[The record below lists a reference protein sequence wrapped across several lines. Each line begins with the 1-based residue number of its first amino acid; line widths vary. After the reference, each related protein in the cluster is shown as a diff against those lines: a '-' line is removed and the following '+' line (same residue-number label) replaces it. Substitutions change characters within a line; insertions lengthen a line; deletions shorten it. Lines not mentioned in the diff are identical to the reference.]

1 MAGRMEGKVSFI
13 TGAGR
18 GQGRAHAVLQAREG
32 ADIIAVD
39 ICEDI
44 KSNPYPMSSWD
55 DLMDTRKLVEDSGR
69 RCVAVKVDVRS
80 RDELAA
86 ALNQGV
92 EVLGRLTTVMA
103 NAGILPLAM
112 GEPEPMDFQD
122 AVDVDLIG
130 VMNTVAVAVPHL
142 IAGGE
147 GGSIVITGSTAALIP
162 NTMSSTADPRTI
174 MGPGGAGYS
183 WSKQTLVSYAQQI
196 ALHLAPNAIRVNVVH
211 PTNCNTHLMNAEG
224 IYQVFRPDIQD
235 QAVTKD
241 DFRLASE
248 FYHALPTPW
257 LEPEDVAEL
266 VLFLASDG
274 SKYMT
279 GASIPIDAGCMVKWP
294 NGPGQ

>member
-1 MAGRMEGKVSFI
+1 MQGKVSFV

-18 GQGRAHAVLQAREG
+18 GQGRAHAALQAREG

-44 KSNPYPMSSWD
+44 ESNPYPMASWD
-55 DLMDTRKLVEDSGR
+55 DLMETKRIVEEAGR
-69 RCVAVKVDVRS
+69 RCVAVRADVRN
-80 RDELAA
+80 REQLEKALGQGLAELG
-86 ALNQGV
+86 Q
-92 EVLGRLTTVMA
+92 LTTVMA

-112 GEPEPMDFQD
+112 GDPKPMDFQD

-130 VMNTVAVAVPHL
+130 VMNTVAVSVPHL
-142 IAGGE
+142 MQAGNGA
-147 GGSIVITGSTAALIP
+147 SIIITGSTAALIP
-162 NTMSSTADPRTI
+162 NTISATADPRTI

-183 WSKQTLVSYAQQI
+183 WSKQTLVGYAQQM
-196 ALHLAPNAIRVNVVH
+196 AVHLAPTGIRVNVVH
-211 PTNCNTHLMNAEG
+211 PTNCNTHLMNSEG
-224 IYQVFRPDIQD
+224 IYQVFRPDLQD
-235 QAVTKD
+235 QPVTKE
-241 DFRLASE
+241 DFRLASM

-266 VLFLASDG
+266 VLFLASDA

-279 GASIPIDAGCMVKWP
+279 GASIPIDAGCMIKWP

>member
-1 MAGRMEGKVSFI
+1 MLGKVSFV

-18 GQGRAHAVLQAREG
+18 GQGRAHAALQAREG

-44 KSNPYPMSSWD
+44 ESNPYPMASWD
-55 DLMDTRKLVEDSGR
+55 DLMETKRIVEDAGR
-69 RCVAVKVDVRS
+69 CCVAVKADVRN
-80 RDELAA
+80 REQLDKALGQGLAELG
-86 ALNQGV
+86 Q
-92 EVLGRLTTVMA
+92 LTTVMA

-112 GEPEPMDFQD
+112 GDPKPMDFQD

-130 VMNTVAVAVPHL
+130 VMNTVAVCVPHL
-142 IAGGE
+142 MPAGNGA
-147 GGSIVITGSTAALIP
+147 SIIITGSTAALIP
-162 NTMSSTADPRTI
+162 NTISATADPRTI

-183 WSKQTLVSYAQQI
+183 WSKQTLVGYAQQM
-196 ALHLAPNAIRVNVVH
+196 ALHLASTGIRVNVVH
-211 PTNCNTHLMNAEG
+211 PTNCNTHLMNSEG
-224 IYQVFRPDIQD
+224 IYQVFRPDLQD
-235 QAVTKD
+235 QRVTKE
-241 DFRLASE
+241 DFRLASM

-266 VLFLASDG
+266 VLFLASDA

-279 GASIPIDAGCMVKWP
+279 GASIPIDAGCMIKWP

>member
-1 MAGRMEGKVSFI
+1 MQGKVSFV

-18 GQGRAHAVLQAREG
+18 GQGRAHAALQAREG

-44 KSNPYPMSSWD
+44 ASNPYPMASWD
-55 DLMDTRKLVEDSGR
+55 DLMETKRIVEEAGR
-69 RCVAVKVDVRS
+69 RCVAVKADVRN
-80 RDELAA
+80 REQLDKALGQGIAEL
-86 ALNQGV
+86 GH
-92 EVLGRLTTVMA
+92 LTTVMA

-112 GEPEPMDFQD
+112 GDPQPMDFQD

-130 VMNTVAVAVPHL
+130 VMNTVAVSVPL
-142 IAGGE
+142 LMPAGNGA
-147 GGSIVITGSTAALIP
+147 SIIITGSTAALIP
-162 NTMSSTADPRTI
+162 NTISATADPRTI

-183 WSKQTLVSYAQQI
+183 WSKQTLVGYAQQM
-196 ALHLAPNAIRVNVVH
+196 ALHLAPTGIRVNVVH
-211 PTNCNTHLMNAEG
+211 PTNCNTHLMNSEG
-224 IYQVFRPDIQD
+224 IYQVFRPDLQD
-235 QAVTKD
+235 QPVTKE
-241 DFRLASE
+241 DFRLASV

-266 VLFLASDG
+266 VLFLASDA

-279 GASIPIDAGCMVKWP
+279 GASIPIDAGCMIKWP

>member
-32 ADIIAVD
+32 ADIIAID

-44 KSNPYPMSSWD
+44 KSNPYPMASWD
-55 DLMDTRKLVEDSGR
+55 DLMDTKKLVEETGR
-69 RCVAVKVDVRS
+69 RCVAVKADVRE
-80 RDELAA
+80 REALRE
-86 ALNQGV
+86 ALNRGLAEFGKV
-92 EVLGRLTTVMA
+92 TTVMA

-112 GEPEPMDFQD
+112 GDPEPLDFQD

-142 IAGGE
+142 IPVGKGA
-147 GGSIVITGSTAALIP
+147 SIVITGSTAALIP
-162 NTMSSTADPRTI
+162 NTTSSADPRNI

-183 WSKQTLVSYAQQI
+183 FSKQALVDYTQQM
-196 ALHLAPNAIRVNVVH
+196 ALHLAPTGVRVNVVH
-211 PTNCNTHLMNAEG
+211 PTNCNTHLMNAQG
-224 IYQVFRPDIQD
+224 IYQVFRPDLEGT
-235 QAVTKD
+235 VTKE
-241 DFRLASE
+241 DFQPASE

-266 VLFLASDG
+266 VLFLASDA
-274 SKYMT
+274 SKHMT
-279 GASIPIDAGCMVKWP
+279 GTSIPIDLGCMIKWP

>member
-1 MAGRMEGKVSFI
+1 MTGRMTGKVSFI

-44 KSNPYPMSSWD
+44 ESNPYPMASWD
-55 DLMDTRKLVEDSGR
+55 DLVETKRLVEKEGR
-69 RCVAVKVDVRS
+69 TCVVVKADVRKREELS
-80 RDELAA
+80 EALDEGMA
-86 ALNQGV
+86 
-92 EVLGRLTTVMA
+92 ELGQLTTVMA
-103 NAGILPLAM
+103 NAGILPMAM
-112 GEPEPMDFQD
+112 GDPQPMDFQD

-142 IAGGE
+142 TAAGNGA
-147 GGSIVITGSTAALIP
+147 SIVITGSTAALIP
-162 NTMSSTADPRTI
+162 NTISATADPRTI

-183 WSKQTLVSYAQQI
+183 WSKQALVGYTQQM
-196 ALHLAPNAIRVNVVH
+196 ALHLAPTGIRVNVVH
-211 PTNCNTHLMNAEG
+211 PTNCNTHLMNSDG
-224 IYQVFRPDIQD
+224 IYQIFRPDLQGP
-235 QAVTKD
+235 VSKD
-241 DFRLASE
+241 DFQPASE

-257 LEPEDVAEL
+257 IEPEDVAEL
-266 VLFLASDG
+266 VLFLASDA
-274 SKYMT
+274 SKYLT

>member
-44 KSNPYPMSSWD
+44 KSNPYPMASWD
-55 DLMDTRKLVEDSGR
+55 DLMDTKTLVEEAGR
-69 RCVAVKVDVRS
+69 RCVAVKADVRD
-80 RDELAA
+80 REDLRR
-86 ALNQGV
+86 ALSQGIA
-92 EVLGRLTTVMA
+92 ELGRLTTVMA

-142 IAGGE
+142 IPAGTGA
-147 GGSIVITGSTAALIP
+147 SIVITGSTAALIP
-162 NTMSSTADPRTI
+162 NTTSSADPRMI

-183 WSKQTLVSYAQQI
+183 FSKQTLVTYAREM
-196 ALHLAPNAIRVNVVH
+196 ALHLAPSGVRVNIVH
-211 PTNCNTHLMNAEG
+211 PTNCNTHLMNAPG
-224 IYQVFRPDIQD
+224 IYQVFRPDLDGEVSQ
-235 QAVTKD
+235 D
-241 DFRLASE
+241 DFRLASAA
-248 FYHALPTPW
+248 YHALPSPW

-266 VLFLASDG
+266 VLFLASDA
-274 SKYMT
+274 SKHMT
-279 GASIPIDAGCMVKWP
+279 GTSIPIDLGCMAKWP

>member
-1 MAGRMEGKVSFI
+1 MAGRMAGKVSFI

-44 KSNPYPMSSWD
+44 ESNPYPMASWD
-55 DLMDTRKLVEDSGR
+55 DLMETKLLVEKEGR
-69 RCVAVKVDVRS
+69 SCVAVKADVRKREQLS
-80 RDELAA
+80 EALGEGLAELG
-86 ALNQGV
+86 Q
-92 EVLGRLTTVMA
+92 LTTVMA
-103 NAGILPLAM
+103 NAGILPMAM
-112 GEPEPMDFQD
+112 GDPQPLDFQD

-130 VMNTVAVAVPHL
+130 VMNTLAVSVPHL
-142 IAGGE
+142 IPAGNGA
-147 GGSIVITGSTAALIP
+147 SIVITGSTAALIP
-162 NTMSSTADPRTI
+162 NTMSATADPRTI

-183 WSKQTLVSYAQQI
+183 WSKQALVGYTHQM
-196 ALHLAPNAIRVNVVH
+196 ALHLAPTGIRVNVVH
-211 PTNCNTHLMNAEG
+211 PTNCNTHLMNSEG
-224 IYQVFRPDIQD
+224 IYQIFRPDLQGS
-235 QAVTKD
+235 VSKE
-241 DFRLASE
+241 DFQPASE

-257 LEPEDVAEL
+257 IEPGDVAEL
-266 VLFLASDG
+266 VLFLASDA